1 MHAATALHISIS
13 VVVGTCVIAVLITSN
28 ATVFAA
34 HIVGYWMF
42 LILHVAGCCSFSLSI
57 SLWMGVTDLLLC
69 SSEIT
74 SHFLIVSHLIC
85 RRRKKLSSRGTW
97 SALHKE
103 RIMLLELSS
112 IDECLD

>member
-1 MHAATALHISIS
+1 MHDARMHAATAVHISIS

-34 HIVGYWMF
+34 HVVGYWMF

-74 SHFLIVSHLIC
+74 SHFLS
-85 RRRKKLSSRGTW
+85 LSSY
-97 SALHKE
+97 LQEKE
-103 RIMLLELSS
+103 EVIKPWDSVSLAQRE
-112 IDECLD
+112 DHATGVVKY